1 MKKRFDR
8 IFPWLFV
15 IGDLAV
21 MSFSIILLS
30 FLMGDFGYYN
40 GPDRA
45 IFSIFIMVWMVITI
59 LRKDYRWERT
69 SQIDALFGKL
79 IVSLLWFLVI
89 VAILWVPVLEEVNSL
104 LFFSTLSFT
113 LFLFLSFYRVGTF
126 LVLRKYRSKGFNFR
140 NAVILGNGQIG
151 GKLAEVL
158 HRRRDFG
165 IRFMGHYD
173 FSPEITQDKDRLKE
187 FFEEAVAKEIDI
199 IYIQELRDA
208 KVVKKLIDFA
218 DEHYIKVK
226 VIPGNALQLEK
237 QLSFSRYGDLFV
249 INVNEIPLDLAANR
263 IMKRAFD
270 VVFSLFVTVFILS
283 WLIPLVGLLIKLESK
298 GPVFFIQE
306 RNGFNNKV
314 FNCLKF
320 RSMTPNDYADEQQA
334 KKGDP
339 RVTRIGAFLRSTS
352 LDEMPQFL
360 NVLMGDMSIVG
371 PRPHTVPMN
380 KEFKTKIEKYNSRH
394 MIKPGITGLAQ
405 VRGFRGEIEN
415 PYQIRSRFKLDY
427 FYIKNWSIWLDLK
440 ICVQTCHELI
450 YNRENVY

>member
-8 IFPWLFV
+8 FFPWLFV

-21 MSFSIILLS
+21 MSFSIILVS
-30 FLMGDFGYYN
+30 FLMGDFAHYN
-40 GPDRA
+40 GPDAA
-45 IFSIFIMVWMVITI
+45 IFSIFIMIWMVITI

-69 SQIDALFGKL
+69 SQIDMLFGKL
-79 IVSLLWFLVI
+79 IVSLLWFLLI
-89 VAILWVPVLEEVNSL
+89 VAILWIPVLEGVNSI
-104 LFFSTLSFT
+104 LFFSSLSLT
-113 LFLFLSFYRVGTF
+113 LFFFLSFYRVGTF
-126 LVLRKYRSKGFNFR
+126 MVIRKYRSRGFNFR

-151 GKLAEVL
+151 DKLADVL
-158 HRRRDFG
+158 NRRKDFG
-165 IRFMGHYD
+165 IRFMGYYD
-173 FSPEITQDKDRLKE
+173 FSLEVNEDNDRLKE
-187 FFEEAVAKEIDI
+187 FFEEAVTNEIDI

-208 KVVKKLIDFA
+208 KMVKKLIDFA

-249 INVNEIPLDLAANR
+249 INVNEIPLDHVVNR
-263 IMKRAFD
+263 MMKRTFD
-270 VVFSLFVTVFILS
+270 IVFSFLVTVFILS

-320 RSMTPNDYADEQQA
+320 RSMTPNDYADELQA

-339 RVTRIGAFLRSTS
+339 RVTRIGAFLRNTS

-427 FYIKNWSIWLDLK
+427 FYIKNWSIWLDLN